1 MTVVEHQMLMYN
13 NVLSYRTEI
22 DFHMI
27 PKMITAIKENISVLG
42 LRIIDNV
49 LLSLS
54 NKEIEFIIPVDG
66 IYESN
71 HHFEFKQ
78 RFRLVNAVRARH
90 YGSFTDIHSSLNELH
105 SFIKENS
112 LISITNPYVRVR
124 NIEQGVY
131 DIYIGVS
138 ENEL

>member
-22 DFHMI
+22 EFHMI
-27 PKMITAIKENISVLG
+27 PKMIVAIENNISVLG
-42 LRIIDNV
+42 LSVTDNV

-71 HHFEFKQ
+71 QYFEFKQ

-90 YGSFTDIHSSLNELH
+90 YGPFTDIQSSLNELH

-112 LISITNPYVRVR
+112 LASITNPYIRVR
-124 NIEQGVY
+124 DTEQGVY

-138 ENEL
+138 GNEL

>member
-13 NVLSYRTEI
+13 NVISYRTEI
-22 DFHMI
+22 EFHMI
-27 PKMITAIKENISVLG
+27 PKMITAIENNISVLG
-42 LRIIDNV
+42 LSMTDNV

-71 HHFEFKQ
+71 QHFEFKQ
-78 RFRLVNAVRARH
+78 RFRLVNAVRTRH
-90 YGSFTDIHSSLNELH
+90 YGLFTDIHFTLNELH

-112 LISITNPYVRVR
+112 LTSITNPYVRVR
-124 NIEQGVY
+124 NIEQGIY
-131 DIYIGVS
+131 DIYIGIS

>member
-27 PKMITAIKENISVLG
+27 PKMITAIEKNIPVLG
-42 LRIIDNV
+42 LSMTNNV

-54 NKEIEFIIPVDG
+54 GKEIEFIIPVDG
-66 IYESN
+66 MYESN
-71 HHFEFKQ
+71 LHFEFKQ

-90 YGSFTDIHSSLNELH
+90 YGLFTDIHLTLNDLH

-112 LISITNPYVRVR
+112 LTSITNPYVRVR
-124 NIEQGVY
+124 SIEQEIY